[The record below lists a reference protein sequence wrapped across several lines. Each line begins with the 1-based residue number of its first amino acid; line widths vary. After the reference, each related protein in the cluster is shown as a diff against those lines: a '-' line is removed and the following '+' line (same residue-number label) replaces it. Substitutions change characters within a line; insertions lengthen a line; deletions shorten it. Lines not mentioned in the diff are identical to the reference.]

1 MILYVIRPAVP
12 PETTAT
18 CSRAACRPGS
28 PPARAETAEDAA
40 FLAGAALSALQ
51 LVLAQAGVPSC
62 ACAGAPRAQRGGGQC
77 DPRRAHSNALA
88 NLRDEVHLLRP
99 GDHTGPAG
107 AVFALWRQAVAKP
120 ISVGALHTVLPGMAA
135 FDIATW
141 LDTGQGA
148 PVARACAVF
157 EAVRTV
163 HPRAEDAALIL
174 ADAVLAQAMGGTMLM
189 PLLGAHLTA
198 RDLRKS
204 GADLRVAGYAAVR
217 KAAAETL
224 TLSQD
229 LRDRAAKLIAIAPK
243 LRAKG
248 SAAAVDL
255 FLTRDALS
263 PSLAL
268 TGPGVGMSDRAARR
282 LCDRLV
288 EIDVVRELSGRDTF
302 RLYGI

>member
-1 MILYVIRPAVP
+1 MISPRIPAEITP
-12 PETTAT
+12 LFPRRLPAWIDAG
-18 CSRAACRPGS
+18 RAQ
-28 PPARAETAEDAA
+28 TIEDDG
-40 FLAGAALSALQ
+40 FLTGAALSALQ
-51 LVLAQAGVPSC
+51 LALAQPGVP
-62 ACAGAPRAQRGGGQC
+62 P
-77 DPRRAHSNALA
+77 ALVRERSALAAAEASVIRTGRPERVA

-99 GDHTGPAG
+99 GDQTGPAG

-120 ISVGALHTVLPGMAA
+120 ISVGALHAALPGMAA
-135 FDIATW
+135 PDIATW
-141 LDTGQGA
+141 LDAGQGA

-163 HPRAEDAALIL
+163 HPRAEETALIL
-174 ADAVLAQAMGGTMLM
+174 ADAVLAQAMGGTMIM

-204 GADLRVAGYAAVR
+204 GTDLRVAGYVAVR
-217 KAAAETL
+217 RAAAETL

-243 LRAKG
+243 LRAKRTG
-248 SAAAVDL
+248 AAVDL
-255 FLTRDALS
+255 FLTCDALS

-288 EIDVVRELSGRDTF
+288 QLNVVRELSGRDTF
-302 RLYGI
+302 RLYGL

>member
-1 MILYVIRPAVP
+1 MLSSRTPSENPSLFPRRLPAWIASARP
-12 PETTAT
+12 
-18 CSRAACRPGS
+18 
-28 PPARAETAEDAA
+28 ETAEDAA

-51 LVLAQAGVPSC
+51 LVLAQPGVPL
-62 ACAGAPRAQRGGGQC
+62 ALVR
-77 DPRRAHSNALA
+77 DRRALSAAEASVIRAGRLERAA
-88 NLRDEVHLLRP
+88 NLRDEVHLLRT
-99 GDHTGPAG
+99 GDQTGPAG

-120 ISVGALHTVLPGMAA
+120 ISVGALHMVLPEMAA
-135 FDIATW
+135 PDIATW
-141 LDTGQGA
+141 LDAGQGA
-148 PVARACAVF
+148 SVARACAVF
-157 EAVRTV
+157 EAVTAA

-174 ADAVLAQAMGGTMLM
+174 ADAVLAQAMGNNTIM

-204 GADLRVAGYAAVR
+204 GADLRGAGYAAAR

-224 TLSQD
+224 MLSQD

-243 LRAKG
+243 LRAKRT
-248 SAAAVDL
+248 AAAVDL
-255 FLTRDALS
+255 FLTRDAVS

-288 EIDVVRELSGRDTF
+288 QLNVVRELTGRDTF
-302 RLYGI
+302 RLYGL

>member
-1 MILYVIRPAVP
+1 MA
-12 PETTAT
+12 
-18 CSRAACRPGS
+18 S
-28 PPARAETAEDAA
+28 ARADTAEDAA

-51 LVLAQAGVPSC
+51 LVLMQADVPH
-62 ACAGAPRAQRGGGQC
+62 ALVR
-77 DPRRAHSNALA
+77 DRRALSAAEASVIRAERLERAA

-99 GDHTGPAG
+99 GDQTGPAG
-107 AVFALWRQAVAKP
+107 AVFALWRQAAAKP

-189 PLLGAHLTA
+189 PLFGAHLTA

-204 GADLRVAGYAAVR
+204 GADLRGAGYAAVR

-229 LRDRAAKLIAIAPK
+229 LRDRAEKLMAIAPK
-243 LRAKG
+243 LRAKRT
-248 SAAAVDL
+248 AAAVDL

-288 EIDVVRELSGRDTF
+288 QLNVVRELSGRDTF
-302 RLYGI
+302 RLYGL

>member
-1 MILYVIRPAVP
+1 MLPPRIP
-12 PETTAT
+12 PEN
-18 CSRAACRPGS
+18 
-28 PPARAETAEDAA
+28 PPPFPRRLPAWIASARAETAEDAA

-51 LVLAQAGVPSC
+51 LVLTQADVPH
-62 ACAGAPRAQRGGGQC
+62 ALVR
-77 DPRRAHSNALA
+77 DRRALSAAEASVIRAGRTERAA

-99 GDHTGPAG
+99 GDQTGPAG

-120 ISVGALHTVLPGMAA
+120 IAVGTLHAVLPGIAPT
-135 FDIATW
+135 DIATW
-141 LDTGQGA
+141 LDAGQGA

-198 RDLRKS
+198 QDLRKS
-204 GADLRVAGYAAVR
+204 GADLRLAGYAAVR

-224 TLSQD
+224 AEAQD
-229 LRDRAAKLIAIAPK
+229 LRDRAEKLMAIAPK
-243 LRAKG
+243 LRAKRT
-248 SAAAVDL
+248 AAAVDL
-255 FLTRDALS
+255 FLTCDALS

-288 EIDVVRELSGRDTF
+288 DLGAIRELSGRDTF
-302 RLYGI
+302 RLYGM

>member
-1 MILYVIRPAVP
+1 MSSSL
-12 PETTAT
+12 
-18 CSRAACRPGS
+18 S
-28 PPARAETAEDAA
+28 PPQTTPLFPRRMPAWMASGRAETAEDAA

-51 LVLAQAGVPSC
+51 VVLMQPDVPPALV
-62 ACAGAPRAQRGGGQC
+62 RE
-77 DPRRAHSNALA
+77 RRALSAAEASVIRAGRPERAA

-99 GDHTGPAG
+99 GDQTGPAG
-107 AVFALWRQAVAKP
+107 AAFALWRQAAAKP

-141 LDTGQGA
+141 LDAGQGA

-157 EAVRTV
+157 EAVTAA

-174 ADAVLAQAMGGTMLM
+174 ADAVLAQAMGNNMIM

-198 RDLRKS
+198 RDLRTS
-204 GADLRVAGYAAVR
+204 GADLRGAGYTAVR

-224 TLSQD
+224 TLAQD
-229 LRDRAAKLIAIAPK
+229 LRDRAAKLKTVAPK

-255 FLTRDALS
+255 FLTRDVLS

-288 EIDVVRELSGRDTF
+288 LLDVVRELSGRDTF
-302 RLYGI
+302 RLYGL

>member
-1 MILYVIRPAVP
+1 MLSPRIP
-12 PETTAT
+12 PEN
-18 CSRAACRPGS
+18 
-28 PPARAETAEDAA
+28 PPSLPRRLPAWIASARAQTAEEAA

-51 LVLAQAGVPSC
+51 LVLAQPDVPL
-62 ACAGAPRAQRGGGQC
+62 ALVRA
-77 DPRRAHSNALA
+77 RRALGAAEASVIRAGRPERAA

-99 GDHTGPAG
+99 GDQTGPAG

-120 ISVGALHTVLPGMAA
+120 ISVGTLHAVLPGMAA
-135 FDIATW
+135 PDIATW
-141 LDTGQGA
+141 LDAGQGA
-148 PVARACAVF
+148 AVARACAVF
-157 EAVRTV
+157 EAVTAA

-174 ADAVLAQAMGGTMLM
+174 ADAVLAQAIGNKMIM
-189 PLLGAHLTA
+189 PLLGAHLTG

-204 GADLRVAGYAAVR
+204 GADLRLVVYAAVR

-229 LRDRAAKLIAIAPK
+229 LRDRAAKLRAIAPK
-243 LRAKG
+243 LRAKRT
-248 SAAAVDL
+248 AAAVDL
-255 FLTRDALS
+255 FLTCDVLS

-288 EIDVVRELSGRDTF
+288 QLDVVRELSGRDTF
-302 RLYGI
+302 RLYGL

>member
-1 MILYVIRPAVP
+1 MLSPRIP
-12 PETTAT
+12 PENPPLFPRRMPAWIASATADT
-18 CSRAACRPGS
+18 F
-28 PPARAETAEDAA
+28 EDAA

-51 LVLAQAGVPSC
+51 VVLAQPGVPL
-62 ACAGAPRAQRGGGQC
+62 ALVRE
-77 DPRRAHSNALA
+77 RRALSAAEASVIRAGRPERAA

-99 GDHTGPAG
+99 GDQTGPAG
-107 AVFALWRQAVAKP
+107 TVFALWRQAVAKP
-120 ISVGALHTVLPGMAA
+120 ISVGSLHTGLPWMAA
-135 FDIATW
+135 ADIATW
-141 LDTGQGA
+141 LDAGQGG

-157 EAVRTV
+157 EAVTAA

-174 ADAVLAQAMGGTMLM
+174 ADAVLAQAMGNNTIM

-204 GADLRVAGYAAVR
+204 GADLRGAGYAAVR

-243 LRAKG
+243 LRAKRT
-248 SAAAVDL
+248 AAAVDL
-255 FLTRDALS
+255 FLTRDAVS

-288 EIDVVRELSGRDTF
+288 QLNVVCELTGRDTF
-302 RLYGI
+302 RLYGL

>member
-1 MILYVIRPAVP
+1 MPAWI
-12 PETTAT
+12 
-18 CSRAACRPGS
+18 AAAQVDS
-28 PPARAETAEDAA
+28 VEDAA
-40 FLAGAALSALQ
+40 FLTGAAVSALQTVLTQPDVPHALLRDRRALSAAEAS
-51 LVLAQAGVPSC
+51 VIRAGRLE
-62 ACAGAPRAQRGGGQC
+62 RA
-77 DPRRAHSNALA
+77 A

-99 GDHTGPAG
+99 GDQTGPAG
-107 AVFALWRQAVAKP
+107 AVFALWHQAVARP

-135 FDIATW
+135 TDIATW
-141 LDTGQGA
+141 LDAGQGA

-157 EAVRTV
+157 EAVTAT

-189 PLLGAHLTA
+189 PLFATHLTA

-204 GADLRVAGYAAVR
+204 GTDLRMAGYAAVR

-224 TLSQD
+224 TLAQD
-229 LRDRAAKLIAIAPK
+229 LRDRAAKLMAITPK

-248 SAAAVDL
+248 AAAAVDL

-268 TGPGVGMSDRAARR
+268 TGLEVGMSDRAARR

-288 EIDVVRELSGRDTF
+288 GLGVIRELSGRDTF
-302 RLYGI
+302 RLYGL